1 MSRGATFP
9 AGGGRFVAARG
20 PEWPGGAGG
29 GQGGVRGD
37 CGARVRGWRVLRFR
51 PGARVCPGAV
61 SAMGCRVP
69 AGRSTSG
76 ALRSGGRNVCGRGRG
91 PFLQAGEKVCGG
103 PAGRA
108 LRVPMSARVAPGRTG
123 PRVGTW
129 AAGERCA
136 GQARAGPRD
145 SGQVSGCA
153 SGRPEAVGWKL
164 QGFVGTP
171 APSGSGAR
179 VGATASPGPQA
190 LHPAARGG
198 AVPPER
204 TPARA
209 SSASPCAGPP
219 RVIPS
224 PEDSPLASWTVPGL
238 VYGEDGGGDGLTL
251 AAVGKGECRFLGG
264 RSLPAETP
272 GAALEGYERA
282 SERLLGGRS
291 RLSLIGGV
299 LGPRPLKER
308 GVLGGMGTN

>member
-1 MSRGATFP
+1 MSAAGVSCGSGRAP
-9 AGGGRFVAARG
+9 ACVRARSPLWAAASRRVAARPG
-20 PEWPGGAGG
+20 PYDP
-29 GQGGVRGD
+29 
-37 CGARVRGWRVLRFR
+37 
-51 PGARVCPGAV
+51 
-61 SAMGCRVP
+61 
-69 AGRSTSG
+69 
-76 ALRSGGRNVCGRGRG
+76 GGRNVCGRSRG
-91 PFLQAGEKVCGG
+91 PFLQAGEKVCSG

-129 AAGERCA
+129 AAGERRA

-145 SGQVSGCA
+145 SGQVPGCA

-179 VGATASPGPQA
+179 VGAAASPGPQA

-264 RSLPAETP
+264 PLCLQRSQVLPWKDTR
-272 GAALEGYERA
+272 GLQRGY
-282 SERLLGGRS
+282 
-291 RLSLIGGV
+291 
-299 LGPRPLKER
+299 
-308 GVLGGMGTN
+308 